1 MLKQCLLQDGKMA
14 LEYKLL
20 VFNNLRNAL
29 IFCVFASEGVFVRKY
44 SLIFG
49 GRTENSDEKT
59 QYVKGIEK
67 LQSGVLSTETV

>member
-1 MLKQCLLQDGKMA
+1 MV

-20 VFNNLRNAL
+20 VFNNLRNTF
-29 IFCVFASEGVFVRKY
+29 ISRVFASEGVSARKY

-49 GRTENSDEKT
+49 GRTENSDEKS
-59 QYVKGIEK
+59 QDAKGMEK

>member
-1 MLKQCLLQDGKMA
+1 MLKQCLLQDGEMV

-20 VFNNLRNAL
+20 VFNNLRNTF
-29 IFCVFASEGVFVRKY
+29 IFRVFASEGVFVRKC

-49 GRTENSDEKT
+49 GRTENSDEKS
-59 QYVKGIEK
+59 QDVKGIEK